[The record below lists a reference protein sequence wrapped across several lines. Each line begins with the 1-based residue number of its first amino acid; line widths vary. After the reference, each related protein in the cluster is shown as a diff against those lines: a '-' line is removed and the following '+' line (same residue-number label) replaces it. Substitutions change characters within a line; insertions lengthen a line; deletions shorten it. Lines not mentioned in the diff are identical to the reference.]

1 MKDRKEGKERKI
13 ERNKAGYTATLVAC
27 GWAGAVLEKVT
38 RASGQE
44 LYAQKAQ
51 KQQR

>member
-1 MKDRKEGKERKI
+1 MEKVSSQEMTEMSWVKRDCV

-38 RASGQE
+38 KTFGQE
-44 LYAQKAQ
+44 Q
-51 KQQR
+51 